1 MSPWHFL
8 SLKAFKRLCRKPR
21 DGPSVPAGMEA
32 RMDTGLTIRPAAG
45 TSQFGV
51 REETLPL
58 PKAEPTE
65 LAPSK
70 AVAAANPSNKTEALP
85 GSPQRRGEKA
95 ASTLSDLHED
105 PAFESQVIFDT
116 QSREVIYRMVDVNSQ
131 RVVTQ
136 FPDNALLRLR
146 AYSRAI
152 ENGESVIVAMARTDL
167 AT

>member
-1 MSPWHFL
+1 
-8 SLKAFKRLCRKPR
+8 
-21 DGPSVPAGMEA
+21 
-32 RMDTGLTIRPAAG
+32 MDTGLTIRPATG
-45 TSQFGV
+45 TGQFSLV
-51 REETLPL
+51 REELAPL
-58 PKAEPTE
+58 PKAVPTE

-70 AVAAANPSNKTEALP
+70 AVLATKDTNKTEATP
-85 GSPQRRGEKA
+85 DNPKRRGEQA
-95 ASTLSDLHED
+95 NAVLDDANEE
-105 PAFESQVIFDT
+105 PAFETQVIIDY
-116 QSREVIYRMVDVNSQ
+116 QAREVIYRMIDVSSQ

>member
-1 MSPWHFL
+1 
-8 SLKAFKRLCRKPR
+8 
-21 DGPSVPAGMEA
+21 
-32 RMDTGLTIRPAAG
+32 LT
-45 TSQFGV
+45 
-51 REETLPL
+51 
-58 PKAEPTE
+58 KAEPTE

-70 AVAAANPSNKTEALP
+70 AVLATNAGSKTGALP
-85 GSPQRRGEKA
+85 GSPQRRGEDA
-95 ASTLSDLHED
+95 AS
-105 PAFESQVIFDT
+105 AFGSTEPSFETQVLIDT
-116 QSREVIYRMVDVNSQ
+116 QSREVIYRMIDVRSQ

>member
-1 MSPWHFL
+1 
-8 SLKAFKRLCRKPR
+8 
-21 DGPSVPAGMEA
+21 MEA
-32 RMDTGLTIRPAAG
+32 RMDTGLTIRPATG
-45 TSQFGV
+45 TSQFGI
-51 REETLPL
+51 REEALPL

-70 AVAAANPSNKTEALP
+70 AVLATKDTNKTEATP
-85 GSPQRRGEKA
+85 GSPKRRDDKA
-95 ASTLSDLHED
+95 ASVFGDINED
-105 PAFESQVIFDT
+105 PAFETQVIFDT
-116 QSREVIYRMVDVNSQ
+116 QSREVIYRMIDVNSQ